1 MELLFFYM
9 SRICSI
15 VIEHIAQLPVP
26 QDCRWWGWLS
36 ECSVWEA
43 EPKSSPFVAIG
54 SPSKMWSR
62 CAIDVSLV
70 ESVSKVL
77 PKRTPPIRTQS
88 KTISFDPRLQGE
100 VHLVRDRWSC
110 CSFSYQEDLAVLFV
124 GKWVLSPMYFSPAAY
139 DRGPWP
145 PCRAAVPFQEHHGWA
160 VWIVV
165 GSVSKFHCV
174 ERSQPAAAA
183 VFSFIALSSVIFGFR
198 SRITASWPPIR
209 LPNARLVSFHPR

>member
-1 MELLFFYM
+1 VGGRRVLILTKKQETKLQKTLECILPKRTPPKRNAKRTVHVTPQMELLFFYM

-43 EPKSSPFVAIG
+43 EPKPSPFVAIG

-70 ESVSKVL
+70 ESASKVL

-124 GKWVLSPMYFSPAAY
+124 GK
-139 DRGPWP
+139 
-145 PCRAAVPFQEHHGWA
+145 
-160 VWIVV
+160 
-165 GSVSKFHCV
+165 
-174 ERSQPAAAA
+174 
-183 VFSFIALSSVIFGFR
+183 
-198 SRITASWPPIR
+198 
-209 LPNARLVSFHPR
+209 